1 MENTTTNTI
10 KSYEALV
17 KSLSATND
25 IIDIV
30 CEELKG
36 TMKLMN
42 AKKSIKEGTVD
53 SFSLPMDISRQLKDA
68 NKARTKDAYIKGL
81 NQVHAIID
89 DTIKVAEK
97 AINDIQEGINKM
109 KEEKR
114 QATIKS
120 IKDSKEQTEKTEP
133 ALNQDELDRI
143 AKEIKA
149 SIETATTSYFEAGK
163 LLSDALDMFKA
174 ADKPAKDWLAWA
186 NTACCVKKAQAYNL
200 VKIYKDFGQVS
211 EFKSCSMRVLNILV
225 HTSSNTM
232 GSNKYNSMIEEAK
245 TLAKAGKL
253 DTKAVNKLLKQ
264 YKPAPK
270 ATTKT
275 EPKSNTLNI
284 EPDATT
290 KAIKASI
297 EHETPASNNS
307 ASNKDHSKSELGTSK
322 DDTAG
327 TADSDKDK
335 LILEL
340 KKQNKALLDR
350 IDELTQAVKE
360 SKKDTEP
367 ALFLPQF
374 ESDEAYLVLG
384 ISPVASKAE
393 INKRYRSMAVIFNAK
408 TCPKGAKALKAAKD
422 EMLKTAK

>member
-1 MENTTTNTI
+1 MENTTKTI
-10 KSYEALV
+10 ETYQASVKAMNDTKGALDYAIEALGRN
-17 KSLSATND
+17 T
-25 IIDIV
+25 
-30 CEELKG
+30 LK
-36 TMKLMN
+36 K
-42 AKKSIKEGTVD
+42 IKANLVTVTSQTQD
-53 SFSLPMDISRQLKDA
+53 LPIMVKDA
-68 NKARTKDAYIKGL
+68 IKALDSKRIKWDYIKGL

-120 IKDSKEQTEKTEP
+120 IKDSKEQTKP

-149 SIETATTSYFEAGK
+149 SIEAATTSYFEAGR

-200 VKIYKDFGQVS
+200 VKIHKDFGQVS

-232 GSNKYNSMIEEAK
+232 GSDRYNSMIEEAK

-270 ATTKT
+270 TTPKA
-275 EPKSNTLNI
+275 EPKSNVLDT

-297 EHETPASNNS
+297 EQETESETPAP
-307 ASNKDHSKSELGTSK
+307 NKDHSETESKETELGTSK
-322 DDTAG
+322 DNTAG

-360 SKKDTEP
+360 SKKETEP

-422 EMLKTAK
+422 KMLKTAK